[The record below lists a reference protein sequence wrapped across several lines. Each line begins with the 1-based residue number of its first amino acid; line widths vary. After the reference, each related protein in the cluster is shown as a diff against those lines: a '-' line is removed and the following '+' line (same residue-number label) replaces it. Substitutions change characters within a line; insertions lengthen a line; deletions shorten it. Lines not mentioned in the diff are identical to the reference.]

1 MFIYVLSRSPKTLG
15 SLYTI
20 EELRNFLELFLSI
33 SFPSLVENPPYQYF
47 LAIH

>member
-1 MFIYVLSRSPKTLG
+1 MYMSYQEAQKLLD
-15 SLYTI
+15 LYTI

-33 SFPSLVENPPYQYF
+33 YFPSLVENPPYQYF